1 MSRGNRAALWPRVIT
16 ALIVA
21 LFATV
26 ATARLFIDST
36 RDASDHAA
44 LDDVNLAG
52 RVDGQFIEQP
62 ELIKAAPEPVAIAL
76 TLDRPA
82 SVADYLEDAGLDR
95 NEAQR
100 WAWFFNKTAESTY
113 LERGHTLTLYKDPET
128 GDLRELR
135 YNLSDRIAVS
145 ERTYG
150 QGVIRSSP
158 ELIKYAIRP
167 VAVAFRVENDFWHE
181 AQRNGLP
188 KPIVATLEYA
198 FEDRHPLNDLPRGS
212 AIKLIY
218 QEKVS
223 RDGTSRTPTGL
234 EAAQIRIG
242 NKTLS
247 AFAFR
252 DEQGQ
257 AHLYDG
263 NGEALGP
270 KSMRF
275 PLQFDYISSGFTERR
290 YHPILHIYRPHAGV
304 DLVAH
309 YGTPVRTVADGR
321 IEAAG
326 WCGELGRCV
335 RVAHEGGIVS
345 IYGHLSQV
353 SVEPGRNVRV
363 GDVIGRVGSSG
374 LSTGAHLHFGVEKD
388 GHPVDPLT
396 QSLGTSHHVSPRMKV
411 LFEQLKQ
418 KYLTTLNRVPYFGS
432 HLRLPGTI
440 TASTST
446 DRGNIRNATAELP
459 GTTGRSQA
467 VARAL
472 SIVP

>member
-1 MSRGNRAALWPRVIT
+1 
-16 ALIVA
+16 VA

-26 ATARLFIDST
+26 ATVRLFVDST
-36 RDASDHAA
+36 RSASDQAA
-44 LDDVNLAG
+44 VDDANLAG
-52 RVDGQFIEQP
+52 RVDAQFIEQP

-76 TLDRPA
+76 ALDRSA
-82 SVADYLEDAGLDR
+82 SVAGYLEDAGLDP

-113 LERGHTLTLYKDPET
+113 LQRGHTLTLYKDPET

-150 QGVIRSSP
+150 QGVIRSSQ
-158 ELIKYAIRP
+158 ELIKYVIRP
-167 VAVAFRVENDFWHE
+167 VTVAFRVDNNFGRE
-181 AQRNGLP
+181 AQSNGLP

-198 FEDRHPLNDLPRGS
+198 FEGRHSLNDLPRGS

-223 RDGTSRTPTGL
+223 RDGASHMPTGL

-242 NKTLS
+242 DQTFN

-270 KSMRF
+270 KSLRF
-275 PLQFDYISSGFTERR
+275 PLQFDYISSGFSERR
-290 YHPILHIYRPHAGV
+290 YHPLLHVYRPHAGV

-321 IEAAG
+321 IEVAG

-345 IYGHLSQV
+345 IYGHLSQI
-353 SVEPGRNVRV
+353 SVQPGSNVRV
-363 GDVIGRVGSSG
+363 GDVIGRVGTSG
-374 LSTGAHLHFGVEKD
+374 LSTGPHLHFGIEKD
-388 GHPVDPLT
+388 GHSVDPLT
-396 QSLGTSHHVSPRMKV
+396 QSLGPNHQVSPRMKL

-418 KYLTTLNRVPYFGS
+418 KYLATLNRLPDFGS
-432 HLRLPGTI
+432 HLRLPGI
-440 TASTST
+440 VTASTST
-446 DRGNIRNATAELP
+446 DRGNIRNATAELL
-459 GTTGRSQA
+459 GAAGGRSQA

>member
-26 ATARLFIDST
+26 ATVRLFVDST
-36 RDASDHAA
+36 KDTSDQAA
-44 LDDVNLAG
+44 LDDTNLAG
-52 RVDGQFIEQP
+52 RVDSQFIEQP

-76 TLDRPA
+76 TLDRSAP
-82 SVADYLEDAGLDR
+82 VADYLEGAGLDR

-113 LERGHTLTLYKDPET
+113 LQRGHTLTLYKDPET

-150 QGVIRSSP
+150 QGIIRSSQ
-158 ELIKYAIRP
+158 ELIRYVIRP
-167 VAVAFRVENDFWHE
+167 VTVAFRVDNGFWRE
-181 AQRNGLP
+181 AQRNCLST
-188 KPIVATLEYA
+188 PIVATLEYA
-198 FEDRHPLNDLPRGS
+198 FEGHRLNDLPRGS

-223 RDGTSRTPTGL
+223 RDGTSSMPTGL

-242 NKTLS
+242 DKTFN

-270 KSMRF
+270 KSLRF
-275 PLQFDYISSGFTERR
+275 PLQFDYISSGFSGRR
-290 YHPILHIYRPHAGV
+290 YHPLLHVYRPHAGV

-309 YGTPVRTVADGR
+309 YGTPVRTVAD
-321 IEAAG
+321 
-326 WCGELGRCV
+326 
-335 RVAHEGGIVS
+335 EGGIVS
-345 IYGHLSQV
+345 LYGHLSQI
-353 SVEPGRNVRV
+353 SVQPGSNVRV
-363 GDVIGRVGSSG
+363 GDVIGRVGTSG
-374 LSTGAHLHFGVEKD
+374 LSSGPHLHFGIEKD
-388 GHPVDPLT
+388 GHFVDPLT
-396 QSLGTSHHVSPRMKV
+396 QSLGSNYHVSPRMKL

-418 KYLTTLNRVPYFGS
+418 KYLATLNRVPDFGS

-440 TASTST
+440 TASSST
-446 DRGNIRNATAELP
+446 GRVNVSNATAVGAAGQP
-459 GTTGRSQA
+459 QA
-467 VARAL
+467 IARAL

>member
-1 MSRGNRAALWPRVIT
+1 MPRGNRAALWPRVIT

-26 ATARLFIDST
+26 ATVRLFVDST
-36 RDASDHAA
+36 RDTSDQAA
-44 LDDVNLAG
+44 LDDANLAG
-52 RVDGQFIEQP
+52 RVDAQFIEQP

-76 TLDRPA
+76 TVDRSA
-82 SVADYLEDAGLDR
+82 SVADYLEGAGLDR

-145 ERTYG
+145 ERTFG
-150 QGVIRSSP
+150 QGVIRSSQ
-158 ELIKYAIRP
+158 ELIKYVIRP
-167 VAVAFRVENDFWHE
+167 VTVAFRVDNNFWRE

-198 FEDRHPLNDLPRGS
+198 FEDRHRLNDLPRGS

-223 RDGTSRTPTGL
+223 RDGISRMPTGL

-242 NKTLS
+242 DKTFN

-270 KSMRF
+270 KSLRF
-275 PLQFDYISSGFTERR
+275 PLQFDYISSGFSERR
-290 YHPILHIYRPHAGV
+290 YHPLLHVYRPHAGV

-321 IEAAG
+321 IEVAG

-345 IYGHLSQV
+345 LYGHLSQI
-353 SVEPGRNVRV
+353 SVQPGSSVRV
-363 GDVIGRVGSSG
+363 GDVIGRVGTSG
-374 LSTGAHLHFGVEKD
+374 LSTGPHLHFGVEKD
-388 GHPVDPLT
+388 GRPVDPLT
-396 QSLGTSHHVSPRMKV
+396 QSLGPNHHVSPRMKL

-418 KYLTTLNRVPYFGS
+418 KYLATLNRVPDFGG

-440 TASTST
+440 TASSSTSRSNVS
-446 DRGNIRNATAELP
+446 DATAV
-459 GTTGRSQA
+459 GAAGRSQA
-467 VARAL
+467 VVRAL

>member
-26 ATARLFIDST
+26 ATVRLFVDNT
-36 RDASDHAA
+36 KDTSDQAA
-44 LDDVNLAG
+44 LDDTNLAG
-52 RVDGQFIEQP
+52 RVDSQFIEQP

-76 TLDRPA
+76 TLDRSA
-82 SVADYLEDAGLDR
+82 LVADYLEVAGLDR

-150 QGVIRSSP
+150 QGIIRSSQ
-158 ELIKYAIRP
+158 ELIRYVIRP
-167 VAVAFRVENDFWHE
+167 VTVAFRVDNGFWRE
-181 AQRNGLP
+181 AQRNSLP
-188 KPIVATLEYA
+188 TPIVATLEYA
-198 FEDRHPLNDLPRGS
+198 FEGHRLNDLPRGS

-223 RDGTSRTPTGL
+223 RDGTSRMPTGL

-242 NKTLS
+242 DKTFN

-263 NGEALGP
+263 DGEALGP
-270 KSMRF
+270 KSLRF
-275 PLQFDYISSGFTERR
+275 PLQFDYISSGFSGRR
-290 YHPILHIYRPHAGV
+290 YHPLLHVYRPHAGV

-345 IYGHLSQV
+345 LYGHLSHISFQ
-353 SVEPGRNVRV
+353 SGSNVRV
-363 GDVIGRVGSSG
+363 GDVIGRVGTSG
-374 LSTGAHLHFGVEKD
+374 LSSGPHLHFGIEKD
-388 GHPVDPLT
+388 GHFVDPLT
-396 QSLGTSHHVSPRMKV
+396 QSLGSNHHVSPRMKL

-418 KYLTTLNRVPYFGS
+418 KYLATLNRVPDFGS

-440 TASTST
+440 TASSST
-446 DRGNIRNATAELP
+446 GRGNVSNATAV
-459 GTTGRSQA
+459 GAAGRSQD

>member
-26 ATARLFIDST
+26 ATVRLFVDST
-36 RDASDHAA
+36 KDTSDQAA
-44 LDDVNLAG
+44 LDDTNLAG
-52 RVDGQFIEQP
+52 RVDAQFIEQP

-76 TLDRPA
+76 TLDRSA
-82 SVADYLEDAGLDR
+82 SVADYLEGAGLDR

-113 LERGHTLTLYKDPET
+113 LQRGHTLTLYKDPET

-135 YNLSDRIAVS
+135 YNLSDRITVS

-150 QGVIRSSP
+150 QGVIRSSQEP
-158 ELIKYAIRP
+158 IRYVIRP
-167 VAVAFRVENDFWHE
+167 VTVAFRVDNGFWRE

-188 KPIVATLEYA
+188 TPIVATLEYA
-198 FEDRHPLNDLPRGS
+198 FEGHRLNDLPRGS

-223 RDGTSRTPTGL
+223 RDGTSRMPTGL

-242 NKTLS
+242 DKTFN

-263 NGEALGP
+263 DGE
-270 KSMRF
+270 
-275 PLQFDYISSGFTERR
+275 
-290 YHPILHIYRPHAGV
+290 
-304 DLVAH
+304 
-309 YGTPVRTVADGR
+309 ADGR

-345 IYGHLSQV
+345 LYGHLSQI
-353 SVEPGRNVRV
+353 SVQPGSNVRF
-363 GDVIGRVGSSG
+363 GDVIGRVGTSG
-374 LSTGAHLHFGVEKD
+374 LSSGPHLHFGIEKD
-388 GHPVDPLT
+388 GHFVDPLT
-396 QSLGTSHHVSPRMKV
+396 QSLGSNYHVSPRMKL

-418 KYLTTLNRVPYFGS
+418 KYLATLNRVPDFGS

-440 TASTST
+440 TASSST
-446 DRGNIRNATAELP
+446 GRSNVSNATAV
-459 GTTGRSQA
+459 GSAGRSQA

>member
-1 MSRGNRAALWPRVIT
+1 MSRGKRAALWPRVIT

-26 ATARLFIDST
+26 ATVRLFVDST
-36 RDASDHAA
+36 KGTSDQAA
-44 LDDVNLAG
+44 LDDANLAG
-52 RVDGQFIEQP
+52 RVDSQFIEQP
-62 ELIKAAPEPVAIAL
+62 ELIKAAPEPVAIAS
-76 TLDRPA
+76 TLDR
-82 SVADYLEDAGLDR
+82 SVSVEDYLEDAGLDR

-113 LERGHTLTLYKDPET
+113 VQRGHTLTLYKDPET

-150 QGVIRSSP
+150 QGVIRSSQ
-158 ELIKYAIRP
+158 ELIKYVVRP
-167 VAVAFRVENDFWHE
+167 VAVAFRVDNNFWYA

-188 KPIVATLEYA
+188 QPIVATLEYA
-198 FEDRHPLNDLPRGS
+198 FEDRHRLNDLPRGS

-223 RDGTSRTPTGL
+223 RDGTSRMPTGL

-270 KSMRF
+270 KSLRF

-290 YHPILHIYRPHAGV
+290 YHPILHVYRPHAGV

-345 IYGHLSQV
+345 ICGHLSQI
-353 SVEPGRNVRV
+353 SVEPGINVRV
-363 GDVIGRVGSSG
+363 GDVIGRVGTSG
-374 LSTGAHLHFGVEKD
+374 LSTGPHLHFGIEKD
-388 GHPVDPLT
+388 GHFVDPLT
-396 QSLGTSHHVSPRMKV
+396 QTLGPNHQVSPRMKL

-418 KYLTTLNRVPYFGS
+418 KYLATLNRLPDFGS

-446 DRGNIRNATAELP
+446 DRGNIRNATAQLP
-459 GTTGRSQA
+459 GTAGRSQA

-472 SIVP
+472 NIVP

>member
-1 MSRGNRAALWPRVIT
+1 MPRGNRAALWPRVIT

-26 ATARLFIDST
+26 ATVRLFVDST
-36 RDASDHAA
+36 RGTSDQAA
-44 LDDVNLAG
+44 LDDTNLAG
-52 RVDGQFIEQP
+52 RVDAQFIEQP

-76 TLDRPA
+76 MVDRSA
-82 SVADYLEDAGLDR
+82 SVADFLEGAGLDR

-100 WAWFFNKTAESTY
+100 WAWFFNKAAESTY

-145 ERTYG
+145 ERTFG
-150 QGVIRSSP
+150 QGVIRSSQ
-158 ELIKYAIRP
+158 ELIKYVIRP
-167 VAVAFRVENDFWHE
+167 VTVAFRVDNDFWRE

-198 FEDRHPLNDLPRGS
+198 FEDRHRLNDLPRGS

-223 RDGTSRTPTGL
+223 RDGISRMPTGL

-242 NKTLS
+242 DKTFN

-270 KSMRF
+270 KSLRF
-275 PLQFDYISSGFTERR
+275 PLQFDYISSGFSERR
-290 YHPILHIYRPHAGV
+290 YHPLLHIYRPHAGV

-326 WCGELGRCV
+326 WCGQLGRCV

-345 IYGHLSQV
+345 LYGHLSQI
-353 SVEPGRNVRV
+353 SVQPGSNVRV
-363 GDVIGRVGSSG
+363 GDVIGRVGTSG
-374 LSTGAHLHFGVEKD
+374 LSTGPHLHFGVEKD

-396 QSLGTSHHVSPRMKV
+396 QSLGPNHHVSPRMKL

-418 KYLTTLNRVPYFGS
+418 KYLATLNRVPDFGS

-440 TASTST
+440 TASSSTSRSNVS
-446 DRGNIRNATAELP
+446 DATAA
-459 GTTGRSQA
+459 GAAGRSQA